1 MIKTSTLVVVDL
13 LFYPNTGMDV
23 KVKHVSIASTINIR
37 VALLVVQWNLEAANG
52 TRGKSI
58 NLNLSMRRSPVE
70 QLNGPEKVG

>member
-37 VALLVVQWNLEAANG
+37 VALLVVRWNLEAANG

-58 NLNLSMRRSPVE
+58 NLNLSMRRSP
-70 QLNGPEKVG
+70 